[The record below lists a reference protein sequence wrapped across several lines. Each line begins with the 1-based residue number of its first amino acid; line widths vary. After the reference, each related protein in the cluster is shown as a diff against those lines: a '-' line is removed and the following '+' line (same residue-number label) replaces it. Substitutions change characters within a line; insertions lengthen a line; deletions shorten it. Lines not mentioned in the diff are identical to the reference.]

1 MSLIKNL
8 GLVSVVIPAYNA
20 ERYIADAIR
29 SVLNQTYPWFEIIVV
44 DDASQDKTAAVV
56 ESIKD
61 GRIHLIRHHSN
72 KGAGAARNT
81 AIEAAKGR
89 WIALLD
95 ADDAFAPQRLERF
108 VELAESYGDGYFFAD
123 DLLLCFDS
131 PSGMKPWGNG
141 LRIRYKVRKTK
152 NDEVIRLSLTEYLR
166 LGAPGIHPFFPL
178 EHIRRYG
185 LRYSKAYSGQDFEF
199 HCRVFKSGLKLV
211 LIAEPLYLYRFTPG
225 SLSSKAERFDHQIKV
240 RERLLCDEGFTDE
253 EKKLLK
259 LSIKRLFREKEYQ
272 PFAVALKKRE
282 WTEAFR
288 MLVGNPSLAL
298 RFMKRLPVSLRYRW
312 NALRRGGVT
321 R

>member
-1 MSLIKNL
+1 MAKNL
-8 GLVSVVIPAYNA
+8 GLVSVIIPAYNA

-61 GRIHLIRHHSN
+61 GRIHLIRHPSN

-81 AIEAAKGR
+81 AIEVAKSR

-95 ADDAFAPQRLERF
+95 VDDAFAPQRLERF

-123 DLLLCFDS
+123 ALLLCFDS
-131 PSGMKPWGNG
+131 PSGMKPWGNS
-141 LRIRYKVRKTK
+141 LHMRYRIQENKVM
-152 NDEVIRLSLTEYLR
+152 ELSLAEYLR
-166 LGAPGIHPFFPL
+166 LGAPSIHPFIPL

-185 LRYSKAYSGQDFEF
+185 LRYSKAYMGQDFEF
-199 HCRVFKSGLKLV
+199 HCRVFKSGLRLMLV
-211 LIAEPLYLYRFTPG
+211 AEPLYLYRLTPG
-225 SLSSKAERFDHQIKV
+225 SLSSKAERFDHRIKV

-259 LSIKRLFREKEYQ
+259 ASIKKLSEEKEYQ
-272 PFAVALKKRE
+272 PFAMALKKRE

-312 NALRRGGVT
+312 NALRRGGAT